1 MSSQGSRSQGRK
13 RSNQSSNTSFSDHT
27 GRSSAYDRN
36 FEQKLI
42 DNNIYPEEYELPDGS
57 FPPLPDNAEYI
68 LDQMRQP
75 RLSLSPSKF
84 GDEVF
89 RQFKRANA
97 QARDEDEVIINV
109 LPTILGDS
117 DRAHRSAPNK
127 PLTNLAPIA
136 PNQFKDIQPDRYYG
150 APPEQI
156 DYRIRRDLNHQ
167 IVPSTDT
174 RNPNAANFFLEAK
187 GPNGSAAVKT
197 RQACYDGALGARGMH
212 ALQNYGQAE
221 PTYDNNAHTY
231 SATYHDG
238 TVKLYAHHLIEPP
251 QPGEPPNY
259 YMNQMWH
266 MALTHSPQVCR
277 EGIGAFRNARDL
289 AAEERNMLI
298 DQANAIAQSQSTD
311 AMSFSTSSSQR
322 TVTTVREELVESD
335 TSADELA
342 LDYPSTLTQ
351 SKRQKKDHEQDKA
364 PSARPVQ
371 VQTQRTRYGKIWGRQ
386 LVLGTQGYFI
396 ADEDW
401 ERAILRGQDVLYNRE
416 KHVYTSLEPMKTFFL
431 PSEDISEA
439 VIKAYIGRYCGS
451 EAEVTEAS
459 LKVRLAVLY

>member
-13 RSNQSSNTSFSDHT
+13 RSNQSRNTSFSDHT
-27 GRSSAYDRN
+27 GRSSAYDRD
-36 FEQKLI
+36 FEQKLV
-42 DNNIYPEEYELPDGS
+42 DNNIYPEEYEFPDGS
-57 FPPLPDNAEYI
+57 FPPLPDNADYI

-75 RLSLSPSKF
+75 RPSLSPSKF

-97 QARDEDEVIINV
+97 QARDEDDVITNI
-109 LPTILGDS
+109 LPTILGDG
-117 DRAHRSAPNK
+117 DRVHRSASNK

-136 PNQFKDIQPDRYYG
+136 PEEFKDIKPDRYYG

-156 DYRIRRDLNHQ
+156 DRCVRRDLNHQ
-167 IVPSTDT
+167 IIPSTDT

-187 GPNGSAAVKT
+187 GPDGSAAVKA

-212 ALQNYGQAE
+212 ALQNYRQAE

-238 TVKLYAHHLIEPP
+238 TVKLYSHHLTEPP
-251 QPGEPPNY
+251 MPGQPPNY
-259 YMNQMWH
+259 YMNQLDSVS
-266 MALTHSPQVCR
+266 LTGNPNTCR
-277 EGIGAFRNARDL
+277 YGIGAVRNTRDL
-289 AAEERNMLI
+289 AAEKRNLLI
-298 DQANAIAQSQSTD
+298 DQANAVAQSQSTD
-311 AMSFSTSSSQR
+311 AMSFNTSSSQR
-322 TVTTVREELVESD
+322 TITTVREELDGSD

-351 SKRQKKDHEQDKA
+351 PKRQKKDHEQDEA

-371 VQTQRTRYGKIWGRQ
+371 VQTQQTRYGEIWGRQ

-401 ERAILRGQDVLYNRE
+401 EPAILWGQDVLYNRE

-431 PSEDISEA
+431 PSKGISEA
-439 VIKAYIGRYCGS
+439 VIKRYIGRCCGGG
-451 EAEVTEAS
+451 AEVTKAS
-459 LKVRLAVLY
+459 LKV